1 MRRSLVIASTISILL
16 LLLLPFTLN
25 VTSMVPFFPPKDS
38 ALTSSVCEA
47 AGEPEYVIGPEDVLS
62 VVVRERPDL
71 SGTFIVGPDGVVTLP
86 LSGEVKASGLTPSQ
100 LSRELSRKLS
110 VYRVG
115 EVMVTVLQYNSRK
128 IFVVGAVIKP
138 GKYAFSVIPSIWD
151 VLSEAGGPTEAAVLS
166 AVEVIRAGTGETITV
181 DARRVLRGE
190 AKEQV
195 KLQPGDTVRV
205 PSRTSAAPQGNAVYV
220 LGEVRSPGSY
230 EVALA
235 RDVVAALL
243 TAGGPTD
250 MAELKKLYI
259 VRRSGSE
266 ATTLRINL
274 EKFLKEGVV
283 AANPDLRPG
292 DTITVPRKRTITG
305 SVFSLVGL
313 ATLLSAVAS
322 VVIITR

>member
-1 MRRSLVIASTISILL
+1 MRRSLVIVSTVPALL
-16 LLLLPFTLN
+16 LLLFPFTLN
-25 VTSMVPFFPPKDS
+25 VASMFPLFPANGN
-38 ALTSSVCEA
+38 ALTPSICEG
-47 AGEPEYVIGPEDVLS
+47 AGEPEYVIGSEDVLS
-62 VVVRERPDL
+62 VVIRERADL

-86 LSGEVKASGLTPSQ
+86 LLGDVKASGSTPSQ
-100 LSRELSRKLS
+100 FSRELSRKLS

-115 EVMVTVLQYNSRK
+115 EAMVTVLQYNSRK
-128 IFVVGAVIKP
+128 IFVVGAVTKP
-138 GKYAFSVIPSIWD
+138 GKYSFSVIPSIWD

-181 DARRVLRGE
+181 DVRRVLSGE

-195 KLQPGDTVRV
+195 KLQPGDTIRV
-205 PSRTSAAPQGNAVYV
+205 PSKTSAAPQGTAVYV

-243 TAGGPTD
+243 AAGGPTD
-250 MAELKKLYI
+250 MAELKKLYM

-266 ATTLRINL
+266 AITFRINL

-283 AANPDLRPG
+283 AANPDVRPG
-292 DTITVPRKRTITG
+292 DTIMVPRKRTVAGT
-305 SVFSLVGL
+305 VFSVAGLV
-313 ATLLSAVAS
+313 TLLSAVAS
-322 VVIITR
+322 VMIITK